1 MKYRGEHYRY
11 GIFVGK
17 ELVVADI
24 NMSDPYEKVK
34 SLLLEKDCCFFEIGD
49 AWGICKF
56 DGHEYRLVKPVDF
69 GRHSSFNRDFN
80 ISDVI
85 KDLERHCK
93 CKVTNDGEDILV
105 VPANEQEF
113 GLILPISNMVMD
125 SNTFTWTADFKLLN
139 AKIYNEASFVGHNS
153 PSNGLTYLISGDEKV
168 LLGNACLT
176 DVRYHQY
183 KDRYVRP
190 YDISDIK
197 NFRYG
202 CRYKLV

>member
-1 MKYRGEHYRY
+1 MKYRGEHYRC
-11 GIFVGK
+11 GIFDRK
-17 ELVVADI
+17 KIVVADI
-24 NMSDPYEKVK
+24 NMSEPYEQVK
-34 SLLLEKDCCFFEIGD
+34 SLLLEKGCCFYEIGD

-56 DGHEYRLVKPVDF
+56 DGSEYHLVKPVAF
-69 GRHSSFNRDFN
+69 SHHPSFSRNFN

-85 KDLERHCK
+85 QDLERHCG
-93 CKVTNDGEDILV
+93 CMVTYDGEDILV
-105 VPANEQEF
+105 SVANEHEL

-125 SNTFTWTADFKLLN
+125 SNAFTWTADFKLLN

-153 PSNGLTYLISGDEKV
+153 PSNGLTYLMSDGEKV
-168 LLGNACLT
+168 LLGNACLL

-197 NFRYG
+197 SFRYG
-202 CRYKLV
+202 CRYKLA